1 MDGLRISPL
10 RGLLALWISSGYNL
24 FIPSGL
30 KKMTLKV
37 NHENMPATSHFGL
50 KILLDGFLTTA
61 KFLCDGYVIGGSIHQ
76 YKSLKFNAFLCD
88 GYVIGSPFLFDGHL
102 IKEKL

>member
-10 RGLLALWISSGYNL
+10 WGLLALWISSGCNL

-37 NHENMPATSHFGL
+37 HQENMQVTSYFDFNNLFDRYTKKWCNLLVSSGL
-50 KILLDGFLTTA
+50 KNTT
-61 KFLCDGYVIGGSIHQ
+61 IIINSHQ
-76 YKSLKFNAFLCD
+76 SRRDDNL
-88 GYVIGSPFLFDGHL
+88 
-102 IKEKL
+102 